1 MANTRRRYARPVEP
15 VESEPLTSAALQIVP
30 APRGSNSFDFKR
42 EVDILLNGNLNQNT
56 ELAWYFYNR
65 IPELRYIAR
74 YVANS
79 LSQARL
85 FVGEVTSDPYN
96 PNREIGRAHVCTPVT
111 VKPRM
116 PSSA

>member
-1 MANTRRRYARPVEP
+1 MAKTRYWRRDNTENQD
-15 VESEPLTSAALQIVP
+15 EPLTSAALQIVP
-30 APRGSNSFDFKR
+30 APRGNSSFDFKR